1 VGAPVTSLSDNDTWT
16 RDELLRARGMVVEP
30 VEASTGR
37 EAEASPALA
46 NGNGSNPEPAAR
58 VCPGCGV
65 PITGHVSKLWCSPS
79 CRKRHQKPQVSVTSV
94 GTAPLARAP
103 QAPLQGDILAEALAL
118 AVKLPP
124 GGRLELS
131 AGELC
136 LRWAP

>member
-1 VGAPVTSLSDNDTWT
+1 VAALTDFPEPDAMT
-16 RDELLRARGMVVEP
+16 REQVLRARGMVVEP

-46 NGNGSNPEPAAR
+46 NGNGSSPDPAAR

-65 PITGHVSKLWCSPS
+65 PITGHVSRIWCSPS
-79 CRKRHQKPQVSVTSV
+79 CRKRHQKAQVGLTSV
-94 GTAPLARAP
+94 STAPLARAP
-103 QAPLQGDILAEALAL
+103 QAPVQGDIIAEALAL
-118 AVKLPP
+118 AAKLPP
-124 GGRLELS
+124 GGHLELS